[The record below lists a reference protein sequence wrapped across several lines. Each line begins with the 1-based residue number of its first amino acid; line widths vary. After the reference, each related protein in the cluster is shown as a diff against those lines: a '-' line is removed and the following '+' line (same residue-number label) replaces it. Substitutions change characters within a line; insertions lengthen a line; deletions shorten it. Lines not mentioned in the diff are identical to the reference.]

1 MNIERYERDMKNI
14 MMGAYVRNYETF
26 EFEFVTNLTASEK
39 ITFINSIV
47 DTIVGDNY
55 NSLIRDI
62 MFDHM
67 VIQLFTNVGGSY
79 YKNTDDKI
87 DAIEQFL
94 AETNIIDIVKANM
107 EIGLL
112 DELNNAVDKAIE
124 YRTGI
129 HPSPIADSL
138 ASLISTLERKINE
151 VDLGSAME
159 MVQKFVGMT
168 GEFTP
173 EALVNAYMNSDFHQ
187 KNLEEIDKSKQEKI
201 EIAEN
206 LDKAIKIVN
215 EDAKTKATKSKNK
228 KETEKEKSED

>member
-1 MNIERYERDMKNI
+1 MI
-14 MMGAYVRNYETF
+14 GAYVRNDETF

-39 ITFINSIV
+39 ITFVSAVV
-47 DTIVGDNY
+47 DTVVNNNY
-55 NSLIRDI
+55 YSLVRDI

-67 VIQLFTNVGGSY
+67 IIQLFTNVGDFYSEDV
-79 YKNTDDKI
+79 DDKI

-138 ASLISTLERKINE
+138 ASLFNTLEKKVNE
-151 VDLGSAME
+151 IDLGSAMN
-159 MVQKFVGMT
+159 MVQKFASMT

-173 EALVNAYMNSDFHQ
+173 ESLVNAYMNSDLHQ
-187 KNLEEIDKSKQEKI
+187 KNLEEIEASKQENTK
-201 EIAEN
+201 IAEN
-206 LDKAIKIVN
+206 LDKAIKIVKD
-215 EDAKTKATKSKNK
+215 ESKTKPKSKK
-228 KETEKEKSED
+228 